1 MLSSSPHRPDDNKTL
16 QHPQSSRLPSLL
28 LVPEVTSI
36 LPQVEPQIAAS
47 TARFS
52 CPHSSRRTPAA
63 HPEPR
68 EVYRAGQDFLFNHC
82 TGVSGNLF
90 SPLRRLRKAAEEK
103 MQRQNLPESLRVC
116 KALQGTHLGEAP
128 LPFLTGLSQILFF
141 FFFTT
146 DSLEKFF
153 SASQFTIGNVMH
165 IFRIVTTFG
174 EISIKALSYIS

>member
-1 MLSSSPHRPDDNKTL
+1 MLSSSPHHPDDNKTL
-16 QHPQSSRLPSLL
+16 QHPQSIRLHSFL

-47 TARFS
+47 TAHFS
-52 CPHSSRRTPAA
+52 CPQSSRRAPAGR
-63 HPEPR
+63 PEPQ

-82 TGVSGNLF
+82 TGVPENLF

-103 MQRQNLPESLRVC
+103 MQRRNLLESLRVC
-116 KALQGTHLGEAP
+116 KALQGTYLGEAP
-128 LPFLTGLSQILFF
+128 LPLQVSPKYFF